1 MRNKPQKNLRF
12 GVLLVAAA
20 IAAIVAIGFA
30 VRIWFFPPAAVE
42 AETVELSGIGLTL
55 ILPDSWKDAYG
66 VEMNKDAS
74 GCSLY
79 VKSIRESGGEGYEG
93 RLFQVG
99 KVYDEPLTP
108 DELAAQSP
116 MNCQYLFSTAEGTY
130 ALTFASDIQYDVSS
144 PSQTEE
150 YKRLKEGIPQIQ
162 YLLSMNES

>member
-1 MRNKPQKNLRF
+1 MKKMHSLLRAM
-12 GVLLVAAA
+12 VAFALCCSMLTGAA
-20 IAAIVAIGFA
+20 IAAGTAKG
-30 VRIWFFPPAAVE
+30 E
-42 AETVELSGIGLTL
+42 SGIMPL
-55 ILPDSWKDAYG
+55 A
-66 VEMNKDAS
+66 
-74 GCSLY
+74 SLY
-79 VKSIRESGGEGYEG
+79 TDRAYSEKSGAWQSVKFTATSGSGD
-93 RLFQVG
+93 
-99 KVYDEPLTP
+99 YDEPLTP